1 RARVPAVGVDADSL
15 ATRATEQA
23 HHRHAEP
30 LARKVPERLLDP
42 ADGSEEVQGAAL
54 GREIVIGPVREVA
67 DVAGVAADQI
77 ARELVHEGGDRV
89 IAVGLGVT
97 LTPAVQAVG
106 GLDLHEEP
114 VLAVAGVDD
123 ERGDGR
129 DLHARIS
136 SWGSVSAGRPARRP
150 AAPAPRR
157 GAGRGAA
164 PRTAW

>member
-1 RARVPAVGVDADSL
+1 
-15 ATRATEQA
+15 
-23 HHRHAEP
+23 
-30 LARKVPERLLDP
+30 
-42 ADGSEEVQGAAL
+42 
-54 GREIVIGPVREVA
+54 VA

-89 IAVGLGVT
+89 IAVGLGVA

-123 ERGDGR
+123 ERGDGG

-136 SWGSVSAGRPARRP
+136 SRGNVSAARRARPAGTAAPGRPRSADRP
-150 AAPAPRR
+150 
-157 GAGRGAA
+157 
-164 PRTAW
+164 T